1 MSVHADPDTH
11 GHRFGDVVVTVDM
24 ALGDCVIRAPQPSNG
39 PEKTVMRQARFN
51 SIDEI
56 REGWRTQNWLS
67 RKPHQHPHAGDM
79 ASALKFAGQR
89 LKAEQERKRRA

>member
-11 GHRFGDVVVTVDM
+11 GHRFGAVVVTVDI
-24 ALGDCVIRAPQPSNG
+24 ALGDCVIRAPQPCKG
-39 PEKTVMRQARFN
+39 PAKTTVRKARFN

-67 RKPHQHPHAGDM
+67 RKPHEHPHAGDT
-79 ASALKFAGQR
+79 ARALKFAGQR
-89 LKAEQERKRRA
+89 LKAAQERKR